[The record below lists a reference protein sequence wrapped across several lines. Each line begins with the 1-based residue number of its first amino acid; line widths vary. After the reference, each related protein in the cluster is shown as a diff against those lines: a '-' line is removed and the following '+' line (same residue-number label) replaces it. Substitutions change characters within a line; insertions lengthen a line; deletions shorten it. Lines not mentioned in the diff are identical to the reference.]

1 MYDINCQGL
10 TMNLCLTVLP
20 QSSCWNTEIYLT
32 CRILVSRKLF
42 SYFVTINL
50 HLVMLLKSSRFQR
63 T

>member
-32 CRILVSRKLF
+32 YRILVLENYSL
-42 SYFVTINL
+42 T
-50 HLVMLLKSSRFQR
+50 LLQ
-63 T
+63 